1 MADLAFDRYAAPSA
15 TAYHR
20 SVANLLSRRDPQLWA
35 HFADGEMVRST
46 AEATRFELLKRTE
59 RLDRAKFSAL
69 YAAADE
75 IAEAMA
81 LKAPVALYRAT
92 GGGAQTRNAA
102 LYFEPDAA
110 HVLFE
115 GDVLAALDD
124 AEMRFLLG
132 HELSHH
138 KLWTMESGRYWTSC
152 RMLRWAASQPG
163 AAAAYAESARLE
175 RLYTELFAD
184 RYGLWAVGDLE
195 PALSAHVKISAGD
208 EDVSAAAYLAH
219 SEDALSEA
227 MKRAAAAAKRDTVE
241 ESDRASVD
249 EGALRAAL
257 LSAWAHE
264 PSGAEARA
272 RAYLDASMPLDRLDL
287 VGQEHVDD
295 LSHWLLYEFLTPPW
309 SERELIRAHAAEISP
324 RLAEL
329 LAGPRYEPE
338 DIDGL
343 RTAIAAS
350 APSVQK
356 YFAYLL
362 LDFATVDPQL
372 DDVMLAAALVFAE
385 DFGLLGHLKAIAA
398 LELKTTKTKLAE
410 IERSASEI
418 LARAEI
424 ALGAYSDSAPFVAV
438 GGAR

>member
-35 HFADGEMVRST
+35 HFADAEMVRST

-59 RLDRAKFSAL
+59 RLDRAQYGAL
-69 YAAADE
+69 YAEADE
-75 IAEAMA
+75 IAEAMGVV
-81 LKAPVALYRAT
+81 APIALYRAA
-92 GGGAQTRNAA
+92 GGGAQARNAA

-115 GDVLAALDD
+115 GDILSALDE
-124 AEMRFLLG
+124 AELRFLLG

-138 KLWTMESGRYWTSC
+138 KLWTLEGGRYWTSC
-152 RMLRWAASQPG
+152 RMLRWAATQPES
-163 AAAAYAESARLE
+163 ATAYVESARLE

-195 PALSAHVKISAGD
+195 PALSAHVKISVGG
-208 EDVSAAAYLAH
+208 EDVSAAAYLAQ

-227 MKRAAAAAKRDTVE
+227 MKRAAAASRREGGDD
-241 ESDRASVD
+241 SDRAPIE
-249 EGALRAAL
+249 EGPLRAAL

-272 RAYLDASMPLDRLDL
+272 RAYLDAASPLDRLDL

-309 SERELIRAHAAEISP
+309 SERELIRAHASEISP

-329 LAGPRYEPE
+329 LSGPRYEPE

-372 DDVMLAAALVFAE
+372 DDVMLAAALVFAD
-385 DFGLLGHLKAIAA
+385 DFGLLAQLKAIAA
-398 LELKTTKTKLAE
+398 QELKTTKTKLAE
-410 IERSASEI
+410 IEKSASEI

-424 ALGAYSDSAPFVAV
+424 ALGAYSDSSPIVAA
-438 GGAR
+438 GGSR